1 MNVYQF
7 IIILSFLTIWFSD
20 SYAQDYKVKMGGNSK
35 EWKVVVQLDK
45 SGLRIEGYSGDEVI
59 IQGEAN
65 KIPDRAKGLKPLYN
79 TAVDNTGMGLEIKT
93 EGSTTTIRKAS
104 GKSDTEYRLKIPK
117 NATLVIEELN
127 FWGSSDFKITNMEG
141 DIEVESK
148 TADIEIENVMGSV
161 VAHTTSG
168 NIEVR
173 FAQFSSSKPSS
184 ISAVSGEVDVALPSN
199 SKANLRLKTITGEI
213 FTDFDL
219 ELPKEKGLEKVGGGK
234 TSTTINGGGA
244 ELHLES
250 ISGNVY
256 LRKK

>member
-1 MNVYQF
+1 MNTYQL
-7 IIILSFLTIWFSD
+7 IVILSFLTIWFSD

-45 SGLRIEGYSGDEVI
+45 SGLQIEGYGGDEII

-65 KIPDRAKGLKPLYN
+65 TIPDRAKGLKPIYN

-104 GKSDTEYRLKIPK
+104 GKADTDYRLKIPK
-117 NATLVIEELN
+117 NATLIVEELN
-127 FWGSSDFKITNMEG
+127 FWGSGNFKVTNME
-141 DIEVESK
+141 S
-148 TADIEIENVMGSV
+148 DIEITSKTSNIEIGNVSGSL

-173 FAQFSSSKPSS
+173 FTQFSSSKPSS
-184 ISAVSGEVDVALPSN
+184 ISSVAGEVDVALPSN
-199 SKANLRLKTITGEI
+199 AKANLRLKTITGEI
-213 FTDFDL
+213 FTDFEMDT
-219 ELPKEKGLEKVGGGK
+219 PKEKGLEKVGGGK
-234 TSTTINGGGA
+234 TSSTINGGGT

-250 ISGNVY
+250 ISGNMY